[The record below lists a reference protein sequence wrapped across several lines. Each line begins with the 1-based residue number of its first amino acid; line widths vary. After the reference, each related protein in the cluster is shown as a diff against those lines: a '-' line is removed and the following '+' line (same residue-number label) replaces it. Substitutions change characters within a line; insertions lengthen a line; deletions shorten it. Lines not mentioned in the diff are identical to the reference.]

1 MSRALAR
8 NLLHV
13 ECPNRRRDLMK
24 TKLLAATVVA
34 LLPLAGLAGEGT
46 KTPDPAMPA
55 GQSGSFDTLDA
66 NKDGRISMPEASA
79 DPKLVESFSSADKNG
94 DGYLDADEYDSSTSP
109 STTPPQK

>member
-1 MSRALAR
+1 M
-8 NLLHV
+8 N
-13 ECPNRRRDLMK
+13 
-24 TKLLAATVVA
+24 KLLAATVVA

-79 DPKLVESFSSADKNG
+79 DPKLVESFSTADKNG
-94 DGYLDADEYDSSTSP
+94 DGYLDASEYKSTSTR
-109 STTPPQK
+109 STDPQQ